1 MDKDL
6 IEAWEYNVRKLS
18 VRKCYEHL
26 NILKKLNVDKD
37 LIVSVKR
44 IIRAKLKK
52 MQKDLANEYRI
63 VYDNGINGYIYKQIL
78 NAHSMDEAES
88 EFESY
93 HHIAYTP
100 SIYDCTGESFTAW
113 HRIFFVNGK
122 YVLYHRISLDV

>member
-26 NILKKLNVDKD
+26 DILKSLNADKD
-37 LIVSVKR
+37 LIDSVKR

-52 MQKDLANEYRI
+52 VQENLMNEYRI
-63 VYDNGINGYIYKQIL
+63 ICDYGVDGYVYKQIL
-78 NAHSMDEAES
+78 NAHSMDEAET
-88 EFESY
+88 EFEVS
-93 HHIAYTP
+93 HRLTYTP

-122 YVLYHRISLDV
+122 YVLYHRVAFDV